1 MWMRWLMTVLVFASA
16 APAQTPAAPALQPRV
31 RYALRAGDSVTLDY
45 RYTPEFN
52 QTVTLQPDGYV
63 DLALLGSVHAAGLT
77 LDQLHDL
84 IVKGAG
90 ARLKDPE
97 LTLSL
102 KEFER
107 PYFAVAG
114 EVEHP
119 GRLDFYEKT
128 TALQAILLAG
138 GFKGT
143 AQQSNVYLFRK
154 VDGNLTEV
162 HELNLK
168 HIRNNRDLE
177 RDLILQPGD
186 IVLVPRN
193 KLENLS
199 RFMKS
204 ANLSIYFDPLT
215 YLLTSGQLSSKQ

>member
-1 MWMRWLMTVLVFASA
+1 MTNRWIMIVLLLVSVCSH
-16 APAQTPAAPALQPRV
+16 AQKPLQPRT
-31 RYALRAGDSVTLDY
+31 RYVLRAGDAVTLDY

-52 QTVTLQPDGYV
+52 QTITLQPDGYV
-63 DLALLGSVHAAGLT
+63 DLALIGSVHAAGLT

-84 IVKGAG
+84 VVERARV
-90 ARLKDPE
+90 RLKDPE

-114 EVEHP
+114 EVDHP
-119 GRLDFYEKT
+119 GRMDFYEKT
-128 TALQAILLAG
+128 TALQAIMLAG

-143 AQQSNVYLFRK
+143 AEQSHVYLFRK

-162 HELNLK
+162 HQLNL
-168 HIRNNRDLE
+168 HHVRNNRDLE
-177 RDLILQPGD
+177 RDMVLEPGD

-215 YLLTSGQLSSKQ
+215 YLLNSGQLSSK